1 MLRRRPAHRTRR
13 DSDGRTPGL
22 RRQTHTDRAHRARRT
37 RPPVE
42 TLHQRGILRLANYL
56 VGAQDKLAKV
66 LVDGINQP
74 GPLNVLQN
82 VSILAMAV
90 SRIPPSQFYKV
101 VFAGKDALDQIARS
115 RAQTAAQ
122 GEAPGLRGAYRLLQ
136 DEAVWNAITPV
147 LDGLKAFAAG
157 LDKQVDKPISAFS
170 GKPSES

>member
-1 MLRRRPAHRTRR
+1 MAEPLDYDVKP
-13 DSDGRTPGL
+13 TPIGPTAREEL
-22 RRQTHTDRAHRARRT
+22 DRLL
-37 RPPVE
+37 E
-42 TLHQRGILRLANYL
+42 TLHQRGILRLANDL
-56 VGAQDKLAKV
+56 VGARDELAKV

-74 GPLNVLQN
+74 GPLNALQN

>member
-1 MLRRRPAHRTRR
+1 M
-13 DSDGRTPGL
+13 
-22 RRQTHTDRAHRARRT
+22 
-37 RPPVE
+37 
-42 TLHQRGILRLANYL
+42 
-56 VGAQDKLAKV
+56 